1 MEAYRKLVQPLD
13 GISREIVTLKI
24 LGGFTHREIA
34 ESLHLPAG
42 TVRWKY
48 HAAVHSLR
56 LLWGDLAAFF
66 LFLALSLA
74 SVPSLLREPAAGAE
88 GSAAPL
94 APASLEIFPFF
105 CFALP
110 ALLFLILFL
119 PLLRTVRKRRK
130 SAVDAADKPIK

>member
-1 MEAYRKLVQPLD
+1 MQPLD
-13 GISREIVTLKI
+13 GISREIVTLKV

-56 LLWGDLAAFF
+56 LFWGDLAAFF

-88 GSAAPL
+88 GSAASL

-105 CFALP
+105 CFALL
-110 ALLFLILFL
+110 ALLFLILFV
-119 PLLRTVRKRRK
+119 PLLHTVRKRRK